1 MTEHAEP
8 DFDVAVVGAGI
19 AGSVAA
25 TLLAR
30 DGHSVVLLERG
41 EAPGSKNLSG
51 GVLYGRV
58 LDPVFPGWASRAPV
72 ERVITRNVITL
83 LTESGAVSI
92 DADDPTLATPVS
104 AVTVLRAAF
113 DSWLAEQAES
123 AGAVLMPGARVD
135 RLLTE
140 TCPNGSARV
149 VGVRVGEDDLRTRVV
164 VAADGVNSFLAQT
177 AGVRKTPATHQR
189 AVGVKA
195 VVRLD
200 PRVIEDRFGVPEGLG
215 AAHSYVGAC
224 TQGVGGG
231 GFLYTNKKSL
241 SVGLVLRLDDLVA
254 RGKDAVTLFE
264 EFLGHPVVAR
274 LLKGGEIVEY
284 GSHLVNEGGQSM
296 LGKVHGDGLVV
307 VGDAAGLTLNTG
319 LTVRGMD
326 LAAGSAIAAASAVHQ
341 ALSRGDVS
349 AEGLTPYRDL
359 LDRSFVGRDTR
370 LYSRAPDFLERSRLY
385 SDYGPLI
392 HDVLHRMFDV
402 NATPRKHLLK
412 SSLQALKASPL
423 RVRDVIS
430 DGVALVRAL

>member
-231 GFLYTNKKSL
+231 
-241 SVGLVLRLDDLVA
+241 
-254 RGKDAVTLFE
+254 
-264 EFLGHPVVAR
+264 
-274 LLKGGEIVEY
+274 
-284 GSHLVNEGGQSM
+284 
-296 LGKVHGDGLVV
+296 
-307 VGDAAGLTLNTG
+307 
-319 LTVRGMD
+319 
-326 LAAGSAIAAASAVHQ
+326 
-341 ALSRGDVS
+341 
-349 AEGLTPYRDL
+349 DL
-359 LDRSFVGRDTR
+359 LED
-370 LYSRAPDFLERSRLY
+370 
-385 SDYGPLI
+385 
-392 HDVLHRMFDV
+392 
-402 NATPRKHLLK
+402 
-412 SSLQALKASPL
+412 
-423 RVRDVIS
+423 
-430 DGVALVRAL
+430 